1 MLPPYQA
8 DSLLKVSG
16 ITRDNVELARYPVKG
31 CASSFSL
38 TSCAKLQR
46 LGESLPRRI
55 RGVSPGAPHG
65 PQAGAET
72 QEGRVQEWNQVRV
85 GYRVQ

>member
-31 CASSFSL
+31 CASSFLLHPVLSYKGWA
-38 TSCAKLQR
+38 SHF
-46 LGESLPRRI
+46 LGEYEACLRVHHTGLRRAPRHKKAEFRNGI
-55 RGVSPGAPHG
+55 R
-65 PQAGAET
+65 
-72 QEGRVQEWNQVRV
+72 
-85 GYRVQ
+85 